1 MARRKL
7 DVRQNQ
13 AVRLPN
19 GRTVRITLINHP
31 GAVIIAPFLNKDTV
45 VMMRQFRPALK
56 KYIYELPMSPS
67 RPVPVGNCWKKPA
80 F

>member
-7 DVRQNQ
+7 DVRRNQ

-19 GRTVRITLINHP
+19 GLTVRITVIDHP
-31 GAVIIAPFLNKDTV
+31 GAVIIAPFLDKNTV

-56 KYIYELPMSPS
+56 KYIY
-67 RPVPVGNCWKKPA
+67 
-80 F
+80 